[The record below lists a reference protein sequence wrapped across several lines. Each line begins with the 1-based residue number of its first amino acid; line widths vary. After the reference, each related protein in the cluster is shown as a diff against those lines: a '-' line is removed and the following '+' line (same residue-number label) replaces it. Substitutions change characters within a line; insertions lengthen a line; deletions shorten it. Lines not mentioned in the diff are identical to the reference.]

1 MKTITLHEA
10 QQYKKLLTDTITEA
24 LKAFTTQTGLCVDS
38 VNVTV
43 VGTCYSQGFAYN
55 TLTRSLVEPE
65 VVYEVIVDVPM

>member
-1 MKTITLHEA
+1 MKTITLREA
-10 QQYKKLLTDTITEA
+10 QQAKKVLTNTIAEA
-24 LKAFTTQTGLCVDS
+24 LKAFTAQTGLRVDS